1 MFSTKVRRQIIFALA
16 ASASIGVAPVAPAVS
31 QAQIALQGDWQT
43 LGHVIYCES
52 LATGYKA
59 YREEAE
65 AAERQGEILLATAYW
80 KAAANYI
87 GEEASEDCP
96 LVTYPTHTPVVG
108 SLAPPR
114 P

>member
-1 MFSTKVRRQIIFALA
+1 MFSTRVRRKLIFAIA

-31 QAQIALQGDWQT
+31 QAHIAVQSDWQT
-43 LGHVIYCES
+43 LGHVIHCES
-52 LATGYKA
+52 LAAGYKA

-65 AAERQGEILLATAYW
+65 AAERQGEVLLATAYW
-80 KAAANYI
+80 KAAANYA
-87 GEEASEDCP
+87 GEETSEDCP
-96 LVTYPTHTPVVG
+96 PVTYPTHTPVVG

>member
-1 MFSTKVRRQIIFALA
+1 MFSARVRRKIIFAVA

-31 QAQIALQGDWQT
+31 QAQITIQGNWQAVA
-43 LGHVIYCES
+43 HVIRCES
-52 LATGYKA
+52 LAAGYKA

-65 AAERQGEILLATAYW
+65 AAERGGEILLATAYW
-80 KAAANYI
+80 KAAANYAR
-87 GEEASEDCP
+87 EETSEDCP